1 MKDFFEEGPAGVS
14 FRRAG
19 GRIRAELTIGEE
31 PVSPARFL
39 RRVPGATLLHNSVRP
54 DGSVCVARFPALYRN
69 LASLARGG
77 ALELYAPPA
86 LRNLVELAVPMGFS
100 LRFPYDRA
108 GKRLAIECSEPGFL
122 YDGQGCFLGKA
133 GFIRIAKLEAADPVA
148 EDIRYIPGR
157 HLNLFMRVLLPA
169 IREAVPA
176 DCPLNLSPTPPV
188 ELAVECWTAEEA
200 RLRVRWEVPL
210 SSLTDCGC
218 TGLCLAGNT
227 LYPGDL
233 ATYLELPCRYDGV
246 FQLEGAARQAVEHRM
261 ATHASLFQTPPEL
274 HLGLPVPP
282 KTAGRTRTF
291 SGPALLSAEVTP
303 ASKDPP
309 LRHLTFLREAR
320 QWADRV
326 GSEAPMIPF
335 SSYWP
340 TYDGMSPGQ
349 RDWYFFWRGRV
360 LAGDYRDCSDS
371 YLFVYLYELINGVHG
386 SGEETLGR
394 IYALWEAYRE
404 RHPKLDAY
412 LPDWALDYM
421 MVYNV
426 GSPGELLT
434 RFPLR
439 HASLLLYGE
448 VFCNDALQE
457 GLSHLPPDVLLRVA
471 GFEPEKSKVEPQR
484 LVRAVRGLEECYHR
498 RGTELLEA
506 FKPSPRTLTRESFRG
521 AVKGRRANRTISLQ
535 YLPYFQQEDLRA
547 LLRAALRHGENLL
560 RAQAGLPGRLRV
572 DRLTPD
578 AKSCIEQAVLAGPAA
593 PIPVVA
599 VDVGKA
605 QAIELDSWELTRQL
619 IVEEEPEPEAAAAP
633 VPEANQGDDPFA
645 ALCLHLG
652 GLDRAY
658 LRALLAGQPVEAL
671 CAEAFLLPDA
681 VAERINE
688 AAAEYLG
695 DALID
700 AGTGEIYEEYANTL
714 SQALGGDGL

>member
-233 ATYLELPCRYDGV
+233 AMYLELPCRYDGV
-246 FQLEGAARQAVEHRM
+246 FQLEGAARQAVEHRI
-261 ATHASLFQTPPEL
+261 ADPR
-274 HLGLPVPP
+274 LPVSNA
-282 KTAGRTRTF
+282 AGAA
-291 SGPALLSAEVTP
+291 SGPAGATKNRGAYPHLLRPGAAE
-303 ASKDPP
+303 
-309 LRHLTFLREAR
+309 RGGH
-320 QWADRV
+320 
-326 GSEAPMIPF
+326 
-335 SSYWP
+335 
-340 TYDGMSPGQ
+340 PGQ
-349 RDWYFFWRGRV
+349 Q
-360 LAGDYRDCSDS
+360 
-371 YLFVYLYELINGVHG
+371 G
-386 SGEETLGR
+386 S
-394 IYALWEAYRE
+394 
-404 RHPKLDAY
+404 
-412 LPDWALDYM
+412 
-421 MVYNV
+421 
-426 GSPGELLT
+426 
-434 RFPLR
+434 
-439 HASLLLYGE
+439 
-448 VFCNDALQE
+448 
-457 GLSHLPPDVLLRVA
+457 
-471 GFEPEKSKVEPQR
+471 
-484 LVRAVRGLEECYHR
+484 
-498 RGTELLEA
+498 
-506 FKPSPRTLTRESFRG
+506 
-521 AVKGRRANRTISLQ
+521 
-535 YLPYFQQEDLRA
+535 
-547 LLRAALRHGENLL
+547 
-560 RAQAGLPGRLRV
+560 
-572 DRLTPD
+572 
-578 AKSCIEQAVLAGPAA
+578 
-593 PIPVVA
+593 
-599 VDVGKA
+599 
-605 QAIELDSWELTRQL
+605 
-619 IVEEEPEPEAAAAP
+619 AAAAP
-633 VPEANQGDDPFA
+633 NLPAGGPAMGGPGRVGGADDPF
-645 ALCLHLG
+645 LQ
-652 GLDRAY
+652 
-658 LRALLAGQPVEAL
+658 LLAHLRRDEPWPTGLVLFLAGPGAGRGLPRLLRFVPVRVPL
-671 CAEAFLLPDA
+671 
-681 VAERINE
+681 
-688 AAAEYLG
+688 
-695 DALID
+695 
-700 AGTGEIYEEYANTL
+700 
-714 SQALGGDGL
+714 